1 MSRVQSLR
9 RQHRTAAKVNPASNA
24 SAAAKA
30 GAATKTSAVTKASA
44 TAKVAKPTSRG
55 AAGPPVIANGHVAE
69 PNRRAALD
77 LALELMAIPG
87 ESGNEGQ
94 IVATIIEK
102 LKAAGAPASAIST
115 DDAHRRTIIKG
126 QVGNLVL
133 KLPGTLRGARRMLLA
148 HVDTVPL
155 CVGSKPSVRGGWV
168 ESSNKS
174 TGLGA
179 DNRAGAAVVLNTA
192 LEILRSGLPHPPLT
206 FFWPVQ
212 EEVGLQGVQH
222 ARLAPLGKPKLAFNW
237 DGGPAEK
244 LTIGATGAYRL
255 SIDITG
261 LASHAGG
268 APEQGISAIAI
279 AGLAIAELVRGG
291 WHGDIHR
298 DGHRGTSNFGTVTG
312 GRANNVVADRCEV
325 RAEARSHDPQFR
337 REIVAAIEQAFNS
350 AARQVTNVA
359 GDCGKVE
366 ISQRL
371 DYESFVL
378 PSDEPCVEAAAA
390 AIAAIGQTPVK
401 AISNGGLDANW
412 LTARGIPTVTL
423 GCGQKNAH
431 TVAERLDV
439 AAFHS
444 ACRVALRLA
453 TGC

>member
-1 MSRVQSLR
+1 MPL
-9 RQHRTAAKVNPASNA
+9 
-24 SAAAKA
+24 
-30 GAATKTSAVTKASA
+30 AVDGQA
-44 TAKVAKPTSRG
+44 P
-55 AAGPPVIANGHVAE
+55 E

-87 ESGNEGQ
+87 ESGQEGQ
-94 IVATIIEK
+94 IIATIIEK
-102 LKAAGAPASAIST
+102 LKAAGAPAAAIAT

-133 KLPGTLRGARRMLLA
+133 KLPGTLRGPRRMLVA

-155 CVGSKPSVRGGWV
+155 CVGSRPSVRGGWV
-168 ESSNKS
+168 ESSNKQS
-174 TGLGA
+174 GLGA

-192 LEILRSGLPHPPLT
+192 LEVLRHRLPHPPLT
-206 FFWPVQ
+206 FLWPVQ

-222 ARLAPLGKPKLAFNW
+222 ARLSLLGKPKLSFNW

-255 SIDITG
+255 SIAIAG

-268 APEQGISAIAI
+268 APEQGISAIGI
-279 AGLAIAELVRGG
+279 AGLAIADLVRAG
-291 WHGDIHR
+291 WHGDIQR
-298 DGHRGTSNFGTVTG
+298 DGHRGTSNFGTIVG
-312 GRANNVVADRCEV
+312 GRANNVVADHCEV
-325 RAEARSHDPQFR
+325 RAEARSHDPAFR
-337 REIVAAIEQAFNS
+337 RAIVAAIEQAFRN

-359 GDCGKVE
+359 GECGSVE

-378 PSDEPCVEAAAA
+378 SSDAPCVALAER
-390 AIAAIGQTPVK
+390 AIEAIGQTPFK
-401 AISNGGLDANW
+401 AISNGGLKPTTMVSNGGLDANW
-412 LTARGIPTVTL
+412 LTARGMPTVTL

-444 ACRVALRLA
+444 ACRIALRLA
-453 TGC
+453 TGS

>member
-1 MSRVQSLR
+1 VRRPRRGGAKSSRTPRVAR
-9 RQHRTAAKVNPASNA
+9 
-24 SAAAKA
+24 SAPV
-30 GAATKTSAVTKASA
+30 AVEGQ
-44 TAKVAKPTSRG
+44 VP
-55 AAGPPVIANGHVAE
+55 E

-87 ESGNEGQ
+87 ESGREGQ

-102 LKAAGAPASAIST
+102 LKAAGAPTTAIST

-126 QVGNLVL
+126 EVGNLVL
-133 KLPGTLRGARRMLLA
+133 KLPGTLRGPRRMLVA

-155 CVGSKPSVRGGWV
+155 CVGSRPVVRGGWV
-168 ESSNKS
+168 ESSNAR

-192 LEILRSGLPHPPLT
+192 LEVLRRGLPHPPLT
-206 FFWPVQ
+206 FLWPVQ

-222 ARLAPLGKPKLAFNW
+222 TRLAPLGKPKLAFNW

-244 LTIGATGAYRL
+244 LTIGATGAYRM
-255 SIDITG
+255 SIDIEG

-279 AGLAIAELVRGG
+279 AGLAIAEIVRDG
-291 WHGDIHR
+291 WHGDIQR
-298 DGHRGTSNFGTVTG
+298 EGRRGTSNFGTVQG
-312 GRANNVVADRCEV
+312 GRANNVVADHCEV
-325 RAEARSHDPQFR
+325 RAEARSHDPAFR
-337 REIVAAIEQAFNS
+337 REIVRAIEQAFAS
-350 AARQVTNVA
+350 AGRLVTNVA
-359 GDCGKVE
+359 GASGRVE

-378 PSDEPCVEAAAA
+378 ATDEPCVALAAQ
-390 AIAAIGQTPVK
+390 AIEAIGQTPVK

-453 TGC
+453 TGST

>member
-1 MSRVQSLR
+1 
-9 RQHRTAAKVNPASNA
+9 
-24 SAAAKA
+24 
-30 GAATKTSAVTKASA
+30 
-44 TAKVAKPTSRG
+44 
-55 AAGPPVIANGHVAE
+55 
-69 PNRRAALD
+69 
-77 LALELMAIPG
+77 MAIPG
-87 ESGNEGQ
+87 DSGHEGQ

-102 LKAAGAPASAIST
+102 LKAAGAPAAAIST

-133 KLPGTLRGARRMLLA
+133 KLPGTLRGPRRMLLA

-155 CVGSKPSVRGGWV
+155 CVGSRPSLRGGWV
-168 ESSNKS
+168 ESANKL

-192 LEILRSGLPHPPLT
+192 LEVLRRGLPHPPLT
-206 FFWPVQ
+206 FLWPVQ

-222 ARLAPLGKPKLAFNW
+222 ARLARFGKPKLAFNW

-244 LTIGATGAYRL
+244 LTLGATGAYRL
-255 SIDITG
+255 SIEITG

-268 APEQGISAIAI
+268 APEQGISAIGI
-279 AGLAIAELVRGG
+279 AGLAIADLVRAG
-291 WHGDIHR
+291 WHGDIQR
-298 DGHRGTSNFGTVTG
+298 EGRRGTSNFGTITG

-337 REIVAAIEQAFNS
+337 REIVAAIEQAFRQ
-350 AARQVTNVA
+350 AAREVTNVA
-359 GDCGKVE
+359 GAAGGVE

-378 PSDEPCVEAAAA
+378 PSDAPCVELAAR
-390 AIAAIGQTPVK
+390 AIEAIGQNPVK

-444 ACRVALRLA
+444 ACRIALRLA
-453 TGC
+453 TGS